1 MKIKSV
7 LVSQPAPNLSSSPYI
22 DIANR
27 EKIKIDFVPFIHIE
41 GVDAKEIRLQKVHL
55 NSYTGVVFTSRNAI
69 DHYFHL
75 AKEMRF
81 DVPDSMR
88 YICIS
93 EAIANYLQ
101 KHIVYRKRKISFGE
115 KVAKDILPLLKKYNK
130 EKYLL
135 PSSDVFADDVQMVL
149 DESGVEWKRAIM
161 YRTVCSNIKN
171 INLNDYDLIIFF
183 SPQGVRSLFENFTD
197 FEQGSMKIGVFG
209 TTTRQ
214 FAEEN
219 NLRIDLL
226 APTKDAPSMAMALE
240 QFLEKNN
247 K

>member
-7 LVSQPAPNLSSSPYI
+7 LVSQPAPNLASSPYV
-22 DIANR
+22 DIADR
-27 EKIKIDFVPFIHIE
+27 EKITIDFVPFIHVE
-41 GVDAKEIRLQKVHL
+41 GVDAKEIRLQKVSL
-55 NSYTGVVFTSRNAI
+55 SSYTGIVFTSRNAI

-101 KHIVYRKRKISFGE
+101 KHIVYRKRKISFGG
-115 KVAKDILPLLKKYNK
+115 KVANDILPLLKKYNK

-135 PSSDVFADDVQMVL
+135 PSSDVFADDVQRVL
-149 DESGVEWKRAIM
+149 DKSGVEWKRAIM
-161 YRTVCSNIKN
+161 YRTVCSDIKELDIKN
-171 INLNDYDLIIFF
+171 YDLIIFF
-183 SPQGVRSLFENFTD
+183 SPQGVRSLFENFPN
-197 FEQGSMKIGVFG
+197 FEQGNMKIGVFG

-219 NLRIDLL
+219 KLCVDLV
-226 APTKDAPSMAMALE
+226 APTKETPSMAMALE
-240 QFLEKNN
+240 KFLEQKN